1 MATRIG
7 AGFDERKDLQV
18 RLHMNTIGRFVRLP
32 IPTCN
37 AAIVKLAAAALGFAV
52 LVMTTGMALA
62 QNPAPGNPIP
72 EPHSSMSV
80 PEGYTVHEAVDVGG
94 HMTNVMGSPAMY
106 DTLVNMSSGPRI
118 LGETFE
124 LRAMPG
130 TKNPLL
136 DSFKAYAGGLGGDP
150 YSFAKVNFYKGKTYE
165 FSGLFRR
172 DRQYFDYDLLG
183 NPNIVPNSI
192 AIGPSEAPTGT
203 FAWGPVN
210 QSPVM
215 FNSVRR
221 MTDTSLT
228 LFPLSTFTYRVSYSR
243 YNFEGPSL
251 SPSYAIAK
259 YDALLSNYQRN
270 SIDDFTGSMEWK
282 PVQGTRLSFEEQVSR
297 YKADSYFILAPST
310 MVAQEADGR
319 RVAIGNWDSQAPYGI
334 GGCNTTSMGA
344 AYTNPTTYTIF
355 TAAQVGSSL
364 PVINA
369 ACSVV
374 TSYMRSQPTRILSPT
389 EIIRLQSSSIKN
401 VTMNGNVRYT
411 TGTMD
416 LSHYYEGVT
425 GLMGAIRQISYNGY
439 AKAHRAVI
447 AADYGF
453 IWQATP
459 WFTLSDQAN
468 FSNAQD
474 PGYSNLPIATTLSTP
489 LDTKASSGNE
499 TITYN
504 GPLTSGHA
512 QALPHG
518 VNGYLTYNFFG
529 QRFLTNN
536 VTGSWEPSP
545 RTTLSLTYRYG
556 FHDIAQG
563 VPHNV
568 PIPLAT
574 GDPVNGTVSITEN
587 TGILGAA
594 YRVTDNW
601 NLNGSVEIGYFDNAF
616 TSVGARQF
624 KQFKIRTAYKPR
636 PWATI
641 TAAYNDRERH
651 NNTNNALDVVAA
663 GQATYFGPINHIDYS
678 RIASVGAILAPNEK
692 FGLDLSYGYTDVYA
706 ATNTCYTSGA
716 SATLPGAVALTN
728 GVPRVCPGIFA
739 RGGTNLVDFFAR
751 DYINAPTEYGSVSVN
766 LSPVRKF
773 RSNVGYRV
781 SAVNG
786 DRFFNDARDV
796 AGSLVST
803 YQSPFANVSWKFNQK
818 MTWKAEY
825 NYYGYGEGGP
835 SGALYCSTTVSA
847 TATIT
852 PCAQMSSPT
861 GRNEASS
868 GLSAARNF
876 HANNVTLGV
885 HYEF

>member
-1 MATRIG
+1 
-7 AGFDERKDLQV
+7 
-18 RLHMNTIGRFVRLP
+18 MNNTGRFVRLP
-32 IPTCN
+32 LERCN
-37 AAIVKLAAAALGFAV
+37 TAMLKFAAVALGFAV
-52 LVMTTGMALA
+52 LFMTTGMALA
-62 QNPAPGNPIP
+62 QSPAPGNPIP
-72 EPHSSMSV
+72 EPHASMSV
-80 PEGYTVHEAVDVGG
+80 PEGYTVHEAVDLGG
-94 HMTNVMGSPAMY
+94 HMTNVMGSSAMY
-106 DTLVNMSSGPRI
+106 GTLVNMGSGPRV

-130 TKNPLL
+130 TKNTIV

-150 YSFAKVNFYKGKTYE
+150 YSFAKVNFYKGKIYE

-183 NPNIVPNSI
+183 NPNIVPSSI
-192 AIGPSEAPTGT
+192 PIGSSKSPTGT
-203 FAWGPVN
+203 FAWGPVS

-221 MTDTSLT
+221 MTDTNLT
-228 LFPLSTFTYRVSYSR
+228 LYPLATFTYRVGYSR

-251 SPSYAIAK
+251 SPSYTIAK

-270 SIDDFTGSMEWK
+270 SIDDFTGSIEWK
-282 PVQGTRLSFEEQVSR
+282 PVQGTRLIFEEQVSH
-297 YKADSYFILAPST
+297 YKQDSYFTLAPST

-319 RVAIGNWDSQAPYGI
+319 RVSIGNWDSIAPYGI
-334 GGCNTTSMGA
+334 AGCNTTSMGG
-344 AYTNPTTYTIF
+344 AYTNSTNYTIF
-355 TAAQVGSSL
+355 TPAQTGSTL

-389 EIIRLQSSSIKN
+389 EILRLQSSSIKN

-411 TGTMD
+411 TANMN
-416 LSHYYEGVT
+416 LPNYYEGVQ
-425 GLMGAIRQISYNGY
+425 GLMGAVRSIAYNGY

-453 IWQATP
+453 IWQASPT
-459 WFTLSDQAN
+459 FTLADQAN
-468 FSNAQD
+468 FSNAQE

-489 LDTKASSGNE
+489 TDTKTSTGNE
-499 TITYN
+499 TITYS
-504 GPLTSGHA
+504 GALTSGHA

-518 VNGYLTYNFFG
+518 VNGVLTYNFFG
-529 QRFLTNN
+529 QMFLTNN
-536 VTGSWEPSP
+536 LTASWEPSP

-556 FHDIAQG
+556 NHDIAQG
-563 VPHNV
+563 VPHNTA
-568 PIPLAT
+568 IPAALA
-574 GDPVNGTVSITEN
+574 DPVNGTVSITEN
-587 TGILGAA
+587 AGILGAA
-594 YRVTDNW
+594 YRVTNNW
-601 NLNGSVEIGYFDNAF
+601 NVNGSVEIGYFDNAF

-624 KQFKIRTAYKPR
+624 KQFKVRSAYKPR

-641 TAAYNDRERH
+641 SAAYNDRERH
-651 NNTNNALDVVAA
+651 NNTNNNLDAVAA
-663 GQATYFGPINHIDYS
+663 GQAVYYGPINHVDYS
-678 RIASVGAILAPNEK
+678 RIASVGAMLAPNEK
-692 FGLDLSYGYTDVYA
+692 FGLDFNYGYTDVYT
-706 ATNTCYTSGA
+706 ATNICFTSGA
-716 SATLPGAVALTN
+716 SATLPGTATLKN
-728 GVPRVCPGIFA
+728 GVPNVCPGIFA
-739 RGGTNLVDFFAR
+739 RGGTTLVDFFAR
-751 DYINAPTEYGSVSVN
+751 DYVNAPTQYGSVSLN

-773 RSNVGYRV
+773 HSNVGYRI

-803 YQSPFANVSWKFNQK
+803 YQSPFANVSWKFSPK

-835 SGALYCSTTVSA
+835 SGAQYCSTTVSVSA
-847 TATIT
+847 SVV
-852 PCAQMSSPT
+852 PCASLAYTT
-861 GRNEASS
+861 GRTEASS